1 MLERVGAEYEY
12 INIYQ
17 DVMARERVREIN
29 QGYESVPT
37 LEFAD
42 GSTLTEPSTGELR
55 KKLQSLGYH
64 VPLTAIIAGSA
75 WQIFIA
81 LGIIIALLR
90 AFGVF

>member
-1 MLERVGAEYEY
+1 MRVGAEYEY
-12 INIYQ
+12 INIHQ
-17 DVMARERVREIN
+17 DELARERVREIN

-42 GSTLTEPSTGELR
+42 GSTLTEPSANELR
-55 KKLQSLGYH
+55 KKLESLGYR
-64 VPLTAIIAGSA
+64 VPLSAVIAGSA
-75 WQIFIA
+75 WQIVIA